1 MNSANIRRAF
11 VSGGAGFIGS
21 HIADRLV
28 QTGAD
33 VTIYDNFSTGQE
45 SFVSHHVGN
54 PKVRVVRADIL
65 DSERLNREIAGCDFV
80 FHLQANAD
88 VRGGMRATR
97 VDLEQNTI
105 ATWNVLEAMRL
116 KKSRTSS
123 SRAAPRFTANRMF
136 FRHRRRYAPVQTSLY
151 GASKLSCEAMIQA
164 YSEYFGITCYIFR
177 FVSWI
182 GERYTHGV
190 IFDFVEKLRA
200 DAQALEVLGDGKQ
213 RKSYLDV
220 TDGVNG
226 IFYALQH
233 ARERKNVFNLGHD
246 EFMNVLDLADI
257 VVAELGLKNVRYRM
271 TGGERGWLGN
281 SPFVHLDTGK
291 LKALGWKPRI
301 SIEQGIRNTVRY
313 LRAHPRTLGETQ
325 PGAGPGLRMRGRRCA
340 ARRLN
345 GPVFR
350 EQIRFTPWGAGGAT
364 GDRRSW
370 SGLRRRSGV
379 AERLAA

>member
-1 MNSANIRRAF
+1 MAIMNPANIRRAF

-28 QTGAD
+28 TAGVH

-45 SFVSHHVGN
+45 SFVSHHEDN
-54 PKVRVVRADIL
+54 PNVRVVRADIL
-65 DSERLNREIAGCDFV
+65 DSERVNREIAGCDFV

-97 VDLEQNTI
+97 IDLEQNTI
-105 ATWNVLEAMRL
+105 ATWNLLEAMRL
-116 KKSRTSS
+116 NDVKNMAFASS
-123 SRAAPRFTANRMF
+123 AAVYGEPDVFPTPES
-136 FRHRRRYAPVQTSLY
+136 YAPLQTSLY
-151 GASKLSCEAMIQA
+151 GASKFSCEAMVQA

-246 EFMNVLDLADI
+246 EVMNVLDLADI
-257 VVAELGLKNVRYRM
+257 VVSELGLKNVRYRT
-271 TGGERGWLGN
+271 TGGERGWLGD

-291 LKALGWKPRI
+291 LKALGWTPQI
-301 SIEQGIRNTVRY
+301 SIDQGIRNTVRY
-313 LRAHPRTLGETQ
+313 LRANPRLLEKRIL
-325 PGAGPGLRMRGRRCA
+325 ARARG
-340 ARRLN
+340 
-345 GPVFR
+345 
-350 EQIRFTPWGAGGAT
+350 
-364 GDRRSW
+364 
-370 SGLRRRSGV
+370 
-379 AERLAA
+379 

>member
-1 MNSANIRRAF
+1 MAIMNPANIRRAF

-28 QTGAD
+28 TAGVH

-45 SFVSHHVGN
+45 SFVSHHADN
-54 PKVRVVRADIL
+54 PRVRVVRADIL
-65 DSERLNREIAGCDFV
+65 DSERVNREIAGCDFV

-97 VDLEQNTI
+97 IDLEQNTI
-105 ATWNVLEAMRL
+105 ATWNLLEAMRL
-116 KKSRTSS
+116 NDVKNMAFASS
-123 SRAAPRFTANRMF
+123 AAVYGEPDVFPTPES
-136 FRHRRRYAPVQTSLY
+136 YAPLQTSLY
-151 GASKLSCEAMIQA
+151 GASKFSCEAMIQA

-246 EFMNVLDLADI
+246 EVMNVLDLADI
-257 VVAELGLKNVRYRM
+257 VVAELGLKNVRYRT
-271 TGGERGWLGN
+271 TGGERGWLGD

-291 LKALGWKPRI
+291 LKALGWTPQI
-301 SIEQGIRNTVRY
+301 SIDQGIRNTVRY
-313 LRAHPRTLGETQ
+313 LCANPRLLEKRILARA
-325 PGAGPGLRMRGRRCA
+325 RG
-340 ARRLN
+340 
-345 GPVFR
+345 
-350 EQIRFTPWGAGGAT
+350 
-364 GDRRSW
+364 
-370 SGLRRRSGV
+370 
-379 AERLAA
+379 

>member
-1 MNSANIRRAF
+1 MADMTPTNINRAF

-21 HIADRLV
+21 HIVDRLV
-28 QTGAD
+28 ETGVH

-45 SFVSHHVGN
+45 SFISHHADN
-54 PKVRVVRADIL
+54 PQVKVVRADIL
-65 DSERLNREIAGCDFV
+65 DSERLNSEIAGCDFV

-97 VDLEQNTI
+97 IDLEQNTI

-116 KKSRTSS
+116 NNVKNIAFASS
-123 SRAAPRFTANRMF
+123 ATVYGEPDVFPTPEG
-136 FRHRRRYAPVQTSLY
+136 YAPIQTSLY

-164 YSEYFGITCYIFR
+164 YSEYFGITFYIFR

-200 DAQALEVLGDGKQ
+200 NTQALEVLGDGKQ

-220 TDGVNG
+220 TDGVDG
-226 IFYALQH
+226 IFYALRH
-233 ARERKNVFNLGHD
+233 SRERKNVFNLGHD

-257 VVAELGLKNVRYRM
+257 VVAELDLRNVRYRT
-271 TGGERGWLGN
+271 TGGERGWLGD

-291 LKALGWKPRI
+291 LKTLGWKPRI
-301 SIEQGIRNTVRY
+301 SIEHGIRNTVRY
-313 LRAHPRTLGETQ
+313 LRAHPEALEKR
-325 PGAGPGLRMRGRRCA
+325 GLI
-340 ARRLN
+340 L
-345 GPVFR
+345 
-350 EQIRFTPWGAGGAT
+350 T
-364 GDRRSW
+364 RS
-370 SGLRRRSGV
+370 
-379 AERLAA
+379 